1 MKNKSNIYYLAE
13 SDIKNRRKK
22 AFKYNAMKI
31 LAINLLILLI
41 ALLITFALTLS
52 QSTANAKNI
61 NTNNTASTTYINQ
74 ENGNINF
81 VIKEYEGYV
90 AVYSSISDE
99 PIEKYNT
106 PVSSLP
112 KKDQELLSKGIKVT
126 NTKDLEKLIEDLT
139 S

>member
-1 MKNKSNIYYLAE
+1 MKNKSNVYYLDE

-22 AFKYNAMKI
+22 AFKDNAMKI

-81 VIKEYEGYV
+81 VIKEYEG
-90 AVYSSISDE
+90 
-99 PIEKYNT
+99 
-106 PVSSLP
+106 
-112 KKDQELLSKGIKVT
+112 
-126 NTKDLEKLIEDLT
+126 
-139 S
+139 